1 MAKMKNN
8 NSCGVGGQAV
18 MEGVMMKNKEK
29 YAVAVRKPNGEI
41 EVMTSE
47 YKTIAPNKKLI
58 EIPFIRG
65 VFNFVDS
72 MVLGTKCLTYSS
84 EFFEDEE
91 EKKEKGFIEKKL
103 GDKATKVFTG
113 LTVAFSIIV
122 AIALFMVLPYYISR
136 LFEIY
141 IMSTSLLALLEGV
154 VRILI
159 FVCYVVA
166 ISFMKEI
173 KRVYM
178 YHGAE
183 HKCINC
189 IEKGYPLTVKNV
201 MKASKQHKRCGTSF
215 MLFVMFVSV
224 IFFVFIHVQ
233 SPIMRVVVRI
243 LLIPVI
249 AGVSYEIIRL
259 AGSSNN
265 IFIRILSAP
274 GLWLQRLTTREPDE
288 EMVEVAIKSVE
299 AVFDWKQFL
308 KDKFDYDVDGSEED
322 DI

>member
-1 MAKMKNN
+1 
-8 NSCGVGGQAV
+8 
-18 MEGVMMKNKEK
+18 
-29 YAVAVRKPNGEI
+29 
-41 EVMTSE
+41 
-47 YKTIAPNKKLI
+47 
-58 EIPFIRG
+58 
-65 VFNFVDS
+65 
-72 MVLGTKCLTYSS
+72 
-84 EFFEDEE
+84 
-91 EKKEKGFIEKKL
+91 
-103 GDKATKVFTG
+103 
-113 LTVAFSIIV
+113 
-122 AIALFMVLPYYISR
+122 
-136 LFEIY
+136 
-141 IMSTSLLALLEGV
+141 MSTSLLALLEGV

-159 FVCYVVA
+159 FVCYVA
-166 ISFMKEI
+166 SISFMKEI

-224 IFFVFIHVQ
+224 IFFIFIHVQ

-265 IFIRILSAP
+265 FIIRILSAP

-288 EMVEVAIKSVE
+288 EMVDVAIKSVE
-299 AVFDWKQFL
+299 AVFDWKLFL
-308 KDKFDYDVDGSEED
+308 KEKFDYDVDGLEED
-322 DI
+322 EL